1 VTFLA
6 REFFRTSFN
15 TRTNPGELEALM
27 LMQKAPKDRQMG
39 HALRIKSMFQARL
52 LIDSGAITED
62 GANAHIHT
70 VANLV
75 DKGPYGKDRY

>member
-1 VTFLA
+1 
-6 REFFRTSFN
+6 
-15 TRTNPGELEALM
+15 M
-27 LMQKAPKDRQMG
+27 LMQNAPKDRQMG

-62 GANAHIHT
+62 DANAHIHK

-75 DKGPYGKDRY
+75 DKGPYKKGSY